1 MARGRFV
8 SKAISLDEKIER
20 HSVPVALA
28 LKVIKRDRC
37 TCQYCG
43 KQGEFINRYG
53 KPTVV
58 ENPNGIDLQ
67 AREFYNGLDVIPFQ
81 IDHIIPISQG
91 GQNTEDNLV
100 LSCRHCN
107 LSKGAK
113 INGQ

>member
-1 MARGRFV
+1 VARGRFV
-8 SKAISLDEKIER
+8 SKEISLDEKVKR
-20 HSVPVALA
+20 PVIPVDLA
-28 LKVIKRDRC
+28 RRVIKRDKC

-43 KQGEFINRYG
+43 KVGEFVYRYG

-58 ENPNGIDLQ
+58 ENPNGINLN
-67 AREFYNGLDVIPFQ
+67 AMEFYNGPDVIPFQ

-91 GQNTEDNLV
+91 GQNTEDNLL

-113 INGQ
+113 HG